1 MIAVFYSNRHKNL
14 QLSLKIKIA
23 TKHFFL
29 ASELN
34 LKQHGL
40 IANVDYYDLLTK
52 ESKKRCIY
60 IYDEIHE
67 LPVLELRIE
76 MNVYILVLS
85 SCNFSDKQS
94 EIFRFERVFK
104 PGHQRF
110 RCSALPVELSGPL
123 MYRFL

>member
-1 MIAVFYSNRHKNL
+1 MY
-14 QLSLKIKIA
+14 
-23 TKHFFL
+23 
-29 ASELN
+29 
-34 LKQHGL
+34 
-40 IANVDYYDLLTK
+40 
-52 ESKKRCIY
+52 IY

-85 SCNFSDKQS
+85 ACNFSYNQS
-94 EIFRFERVFK
+94 EIFRFERVFE

-110 RCSALPVELSGPL
+110 QCSALPVELSGPL